1 MRCKAQVSM
10 EYLLTILFGVILA
23 IIVAIMALN
32 LTQIADIAKTKILA
46 YRDDAISSFMGG

>member
-23 IIVAIMALN
+23 IVVAIMALN